1 MTDTTPPA
9 TIELPPLDQV
19 AYMVHD
25 LDDAIARFSRMFGPF
40 STMEADNKGA
50 LYKGERHDVD
60 LKLAFGRSGDVEI
73 ELIEHVRGE
82 SPHKDWIEAN
92 GESIFHVR
100 FMVDDVDAKLAELAT
115 HGYETIW
122 YNQMPQLGIKYAY
135 TQAPRA
141 QGGHVFELG
150 QGF

>member
-1 MTDTTPPA
+1 MASSTDFPV
-9 TIELPPLDQV
+9 IDLPPLDQI

-25 LDDAIARFSRMFGPF
+25 LDDAVRRFTPMFGPF
-40 STMEADNKGA
+40 TTMEADNKGA
-50 LYKGERHDVD
+50 LYKGQPHDVD
-60 LKLAFGRSGDVEI
+60 LKIAFGRSGAIEV

-82 SPHKDWIEAN
+82 SPHRDWIEAH

-100 FMVDDVDAKLAELAT
+100 FMVEDVDAKLAELAA

-122 YNQMPQLGIKYAY
+122 YNEMPEYGIKYAY
-135 TQAPRA
+135 AQAPPE
-141 QGGHVFELG
+141 QGGHILELG